1 MMSTDRDN
9 IERQVRATTKHGQA
23 VRERALR
30 ELIELDRVVRRTPP
44 LPPKEEADGQGE
56 EGEPWWRKLW
66 S

>member
-9 IERQVRATTKHGQA
+9 IERQVRATTKYGQA

-30 ELIELDRVVRRTPP
+30 ELNELDRVVRRTPP
-44 LPPKEEADGQGE
+44 PPPQEEADGQGE
-56 EGEPWWRKLW
+56 EGEPWWRRFW